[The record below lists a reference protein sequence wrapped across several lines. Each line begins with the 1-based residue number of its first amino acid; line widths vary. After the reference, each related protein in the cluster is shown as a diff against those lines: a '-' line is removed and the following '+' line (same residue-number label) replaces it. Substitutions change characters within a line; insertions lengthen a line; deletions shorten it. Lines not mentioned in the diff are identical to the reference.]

1 MKKKKNGNGK
11 RYNTFVTENGTYKTL
26 LSNKFL
32 ARKPYIPKDPKKL
45 LSFIPGTINK
55 IFVQEGD
62 EIKINSKILILE
74 AMKMKNVIIS
84 PIQGKV
90 KTIYVKANDLVA
102 NKQLL
107 VELE

>member
-1 MKKKKNGNGK
+1 MKKKENGNGK
-11 RYNTFVTENGTYKTL
+11 RYSTFVTENGTYKTL

-32 ARKPYIPKDPKKL
+32 TRKSYTPKDPKKV
-45 LSFIPGTINK
+45 LSFISGTINK
-55 IFVQEGD
+55 IFVEEGD
-62 EIKINSKILILE
+62 EIKINSKLLILE
-74 AMKMKNVIIS
+74 AMKMRNVIMS

-90 KTIYVKANDLVA
+90 KTIHVKTNDLVA